1 MSQWNRRD
9 AAGACAASVPA
20 SCDGAARR
28 VAQIVLAAA
37 IVLLLQMVGA
47 ARGSERMVEIVGKR
61 QVSTITVTAG
71 KSETVRTDK
80 SFANVVIGDP
90 DVADAVPLSDHSLS
104 ILGKKIGTTRVSVY
118 LEGKTLAGVFDV
130 EVSYDVSK
138 LSTELAARFPS
149 AHFKV
154 SPVNGR
160 IMLSGIAPDAVT
172 LDKAMTIARQFGP
185 DVINAVRVAQPQQV
199 MLEVRFVEASRTAGR
214 DLGVQWKVVSKNL
227 TATIGNAALL
237 SGNAPFGVVVGK
249 LLGNGVEV
257 DPMIN
262 ALEEQGLA
270 RRLAEPNLVTLSGET
285 ASFLAGGEIPIPVSN
300 SFGQVTVD
308 YKKYG
313 VGLAFTPTVL
323 DKGLIN
329 LKIEPEVSQIDPNNF
344 FQAGQIRIPALIVR
358 RANTTIELRD
368 GQSFAIAGLLQNV
381 ATTNQAQ
388 LPWVGDLPVIGALMR
403 SASYQKQETDLVI
416 IVTPR
421 LVAPMRPGDTIRTP
435 LDNTA
440 PANDADLFLLG
451 RGEVPAKL
459 ARNAAAD
466 QTAKPIGHFLDL
478 SDRTTHAQ

>member
-1 MSQWNRRD
+1 MGDSCAGGPRRLMQ
-9 AAGACAASVPA
+9 V
-20 SCDGAARR
+20 
-28 VAQIVLAAA
+28 VLAAA
-37 IVLLLQMVGA
+37 AMLLLQLA
-47 ARGSERMVEIVGKR
+47 APARGDERMVEVVGKR
-61 QVSTITVTAG
+61 KVSTITITLG

-90 DVADAVPLSDHSLS
+90 DIADAVPLSDHSLS

-118 LEGKTLAGVFDV
+118 MEGKTLAGVFDV

-138 LSTELAARFPS
+138 LGTELAARFPG
-149 AHFKV
+149 ARFRV

-160 IMLSGIAPDAVT
+160 IMLSGSVPDAVT
-172 LDKAMTIARQFGP
+172 LDKAITIARQFGP
-185 DVINAVRVAQPQQV
+185 DVINAVRVSQPQQV

-214 DLGVQWKVVSKNL
+214 DLGVQWNVVSKNL
-227 TATIGNAALL
+227 TANLGNAALL
-237 SGNAPFGVVVGK
+237 SGNAPFGVIVGK
-249 LLGNGVEV
+249 LIGSGVEI

-262 ALEEQGLA
+262 ALEQKGLA
-270 RRLAEPNLVTLSGET
+270 RRLAEPNLVTLSGDT
-285 ASFLAGGEIPIPVSN
+285 ASFLAGGEIPIPVAS
-300 SFGQVTVD
+300 SLGQITVE

-358 RANTTIELRD
+358 RANTTVELRD
-368 GQSFAIAGLLQNV
+368 GQSFAIAGLLQSV
-381 ATTNQAQ
+381 STTDQQQ
-388 LPWVGDLPVIGALMR
+388 LPWLGDLPVIGALLR

-421 LVAPMRPGDTIRTP
+421 LVAPTRPGDAVRTP
-435 LDNTA
+435 LDNSA
-440 PANDADLFLLG
+440 PANDADLFLYG

-459 ARNAAAD
+459 ARESAVANRS
-466 QTAKPIGHFLDL
+466 TKPIGHFLDL
-478 SDRTTHAQ
+478 PDRTPHAPPQ

>member
-1 MSQWNRRD
+1 VGHWSSD
-9 AAGACAASVPA
+9 AVGARAAIMHA
-20 SCDGAARR
+20 SHDATGHRLALIVFGAA
-28 VAQIVLAAA
+28 I
-37 IVLLLQMVGA
+37 LLLFLIAGP
-47 ARGSERMVEIVGKR
+47 ARGADRTVEIAGKQR
-61 QVSTITVTAG
+61 TSALTIAIG
-71 KSETVRTDK
+71 KSETVRVDK
-80 SFANVVIGDP
+80 SFTNVVVGDP
-90 DVADAVPLSDHSLS
+90 DIAEAVPLSDHALS
-104 ILGKKIGTTRVSVY
+104 ILGKKIGMTRVSVY
-118 LEGKTLAGVFDV
+118 ADGKTQVGVFDI
-130 EVSYDVSK
+130 EISYDVSV
-138 LSTELAARFPS
+138 LAHELAVRFPA

-154 SPVNGR
+154 SSVNGR
-160 IMLSGIAPDAVT
+160 IMLSGSAPDAVA
-172 LDKAMTIARQFGP
+172 LDKAITIARQFGP

-199 MLEVRFVEASRTAGR
+199 MLEVRFVEASRSAGR
-214 DLGVQWKVVSKNL
+214 ELGVQWNVVAKNL
-227 TATIGNAALL
+227 SATVGNAALL
-237 SGNAPFGVVVGK
+237 SGNAPFGVLVGK
-249 LLGNGVEV
+249 LIGNGVEV

-262 ALEEQGLA
+262 ALEQQGLA
-270 RRLAEPNLVTLSGET
+270 RRLAEPNLVTLSGDT

-300 SFGQVTVD
+300 NLGQVTVE

-344 FQAGQIRIPALIVR
+344 FQSGQIRIPALIVR

-381 ATTNQAQ
+381 STTDQSQ
-388 LPWVGDLPVIGALMR
+388 LPWIGDLPVIGALMR

-421 LVAPMRPGDTIRTP
+421 LVAPTRPGDAVRTP

-459 ARNAAAD
+459 ARNAAD
-466 QTAKPIGHFLDL
+466 QGPKPIGHFLDL
-478 SDRTTHAQ
+478 PDRTPHALQ

>member
-1 MSQWNRRD
+1 M
-9 AAGACAASVPA
+9 
-20 SCDGAARR
+20 
-28 VAQIVLAAA
+28 QIVLAAIA
-37 IVLLLQMVGA
+37 AVALLHA
-47 ARGSERMVEIVGKR
+47 ATPARSDERMVEIVSKR
-61 QVSTITVTAG
+61 RVSTVTVTAG
-71 KSETVRTDK
+71 KSETVRTERG
-80 SFANVVIGDP
+80 FANVVVGDP
-90 DVADAVPLSDHSLS
+90 DIADAVPLSDHSLS

-118 LEGKTLAGVFDV
+118 MEGKTLAGVFDV

-138 LSTELAARFPS
+138 LAAELATRFPN

-160 IMLSGIAPDAVT
+160 IMLSGTAPDAVA
-172 LDKAMTIARQFGP
+172 LDKAMTIAHQFGP
-185 DVINAVRVAQPQQV
+185 DIINAVKVAQPQQV
-199 MLEVRFVEASRTAGR
+199 MLEVRFIEASRTAGR
-214 DLGVQWKVVSKNL
+214 DLGVQWNVVAKNL
-227 TATIGNAALL
+227 TATVGNTALL

-249 LLGNGVEV
+249 LLGNGIEV

-262 ALEEQGLA
+262 ALEQQGLA
-270 RRLAEPNLVTLSGET
+270 RRLAEPNLVTLSGDT
-285 ASFLAGGEIPIPVSN
+285 ASFLAGGEIPVPVSN
-300 SFGQVTVD
+300 NLGQVTVD
-308 YKKYG
+308 YKNYG
-313 VGLAFTPTVL
+313 VGLKFTPTVL

-344 FQAGQIRIPALIVR
+344 FQSGQIRIPALIVR

-381 ATTNQAQ
+381 STTDQSQ

-421 LVAPMRPGDTIRTP
+421 LVAPTRPGDTVRTP

-459 ARNAAAD
+459 ARNTAAD
-466 QTAKPIGHFLDL
+466 QAAKPIGHVLDL
-478 SDRTTHAQ
+478 PDRTTHALPQ